1 MSLRRS
7 SVCYRPVPRACLTAI
22 SWLTGQ
28 FLHLNHS
35 DSRLDLL
42 ERRLKAQSHRLKQ
55 AAAELIP
62 RGLRTPRGTPLDPD
76 DDSQLRGGDE
86 QRRNK
91 YKIDPEKEV
100 ERLRIKVGLS
110 AIQYEAM
117 LGLAI

>member
-1 MSLRRS
+1 
-7 SVCYRPVPRACLTAI
+7 
-22 SWLTGQ
+22 
-28 FLHLNHS
+28 
-35 DSRLDLL
+35 L

-91 YKIDPEKEV
+91 YKIDPEREV

-110 AIQYEAM
+110 AIQYKAM
-117 LGLAI
+117 LGLSI

>member
-1 MSLRRS
+1 MYLRRS
-7 SVCYRPVPRACLTAI
+7 SVCCRPVPHACLTAI
-22 SWLTGQ
+22 SWLTRP
-28 FLHLNHS
+28 FLHPDP

-76 DDSQLRGGDE
+76 DDAQLRGGDE

-91 YKIDPEKEV
+91 YKIDPEREV
-100 ERLRIKVGLS
+100 ERIRIKVGLS
-110 AIQYEAM
+110 AIQYKAI
-117 LGLAI
+117 LGLSI

>member
-7 SVCYRPVPRACLTAI
+7 SVCRRPVPRAYLAAI
-22 SWLTGQ
+22 SWLTCE
-28 FLHLNHS
+28 FPHLDHS

-91 YKIDPEKEV
+91 YKIDPEREV
-100 ERLRIKVGLS
+100 ERLRIKVGHVAVLYN
-110 AIQYEAM
+110 A
-117 LGLAI
+117 LVGLQI